1 VVYLGCGKKM
11 RSIYADYAA
20 TTPLDPRVLEAMM
33 PYLTTKYGNAES
45 LNTFGMEAK
54 RALEESRTTLAKF
67 MNADVQEIIFTGS
80 ATEANNMV
88 LKCHAFQLGM
98 NKVHIA
104 ISTIE
109 HPCIHNPASW
119 LKKKGSNITF
129 IPVDSQGILDLE
141 YLEKVLK
148 AGVTL
153 VSVIHGNN
161 EIGTIQDIKEIG
173 KLCHKYG
180 TYFHTDAA
188 QTFGKI
194 PIDVKTMNI
203 DLMTVNAHKTYGP
216 KGVGALYL
224 NKEVKIEPYLH
235 GGEHEFGLRAGT
247 HNVPGVVGFAKT
259 VEIREKEM
267 FEEAIKLTILR
278 DKLIKGALEIEET
291 YLNGHPKKRLANNI
305 NVRFLYIEG
314 ESLVLNMDME
324 GIATSSGSACSSR
337 TEEASRILLA
347 LGLDPVEIR
356 GPLRVSLGKNNT
368 EEDIDYILE
377 VLPRSVQQ
385 LRRMSP
391 LSPKK
396 FRQQN

>member
-1 VVYLGCGKKM
+1 M
-11 RSIYADYAA
+11 RSIYADNAA

-45 LNTFGMEAK
+45 LNTLGMEAK
-54 RALEESRTTLAKF
+54 KALDESRATLAKF
-67 MNADVQEIIFTGS
+67 INAENQEIIFTGS

-88 LKCHAFQLGM
+88 LKCHAFQQGV

-119 LKKKGSNITF
+119 LKKNGSSITF
-129 IPVDSQGILDLE
+129 IPVDSEGLLDFE

-161 EIGTIQDIKEIG
+161 EIGTIQDIKKIG
-173 KLCHKYG
+173 KLCHEHG
-180 TYFHTDAA
+180 AYFHTDAA

-203 DLMTVNAHKTYGP
+203 DIMTMNAHKTYGP
-216 KGVGALYL
+216 KGAGALYL
-224 NKEVKIEPYLH
+224 NKDVKMEPYLH

-259 VEIREKEM
+259 VELREKEM
-267 FEEAIKLTILR
+267 FEEAKKLTILR
-278 DKLIKGALEIEET
+278 DRLIKGVLEIEET

-305 NVRFLYIEG
+305 NIRFLYIEG
-314 ESLVLNMDME
+314 ESLVLKLDME
-324 GIATSSGSACSSR
+324 GIATSSRSACVSR

-347 LGLDPVEIR
+347 LGLDPIEVR
-356 GPLRVSLGKNNT
+356 GPLRISLGKNNT

-377 VLPRSVQQ
+377 VLPHSVQQ

-396 FRQQN
+396 FRKEN

>member
-1 VVYLGCGKKM
+1 M
-11 RSIYADYAA
+11 RSIYADNAA

-45 LNTFGMEAK
+45 LNTLGMEAK
-54 RALEESRTTLAKF
+54 KALDESRATLAKF
-67 MNADVQEIIFTGS
+67 INAENQEIIFTGS

-88 LKCHAFQLGM
+88 LKCHAFQQGV

-119 LKKKGSNITF
+119 LKKNGSSITF
-129 IPVDSQGILDLE
+129 IPVDSEGLLDFE

-161 EIGTIQDIKEIG
+161 EIGTIQDIKKIG
-173 KLCHKYG
+173 KLCHEHG
-180 TYFHTDAA
+180 AYFHTDAA

-203 DLMTVNAHKTYGP
+203 DIMTMNAHKTYGP

-224 NKEVKIEPYLH
+224 NKDVKMEPYLH

-247 HNVPGVVGFAKT
+247 HNIPGVVGFAKT
-259 VEIREKEM
+259 VDLREKEM
-267 FEEAIKLTILR
+267 FEEAKKLTILR
-278 DKLIKGALEIEET
+278 DRLIKGVLEIDET

-305 NVRFLYIEG
+305 NIRFLYIEG
-314 ESLVLNMDME
+314 ESLVLKLDME
-324 GIATSSGSACSSR
+324 GIATSSRSACVSR

-347 LGLDPVEIR
+347 LGIDPIEVR
-356 GPLRVSLGKNNT
+356 GPLRISLGKNNT

-377 VLPRSVQQ
+377 VLPHSVQQ

-396 FRQQN
+396 FRKEN

>member
-1 VVYLGCGKKM
+1 M
-11 RSIYADYAA
+11 RSIYADNAA

-45 LNTFGMEAK
+45 LNTLGMEAK
-54 RALEESRTTLAKF
+54 KALDESRATLAKF
-67 MNADVQEIIFTGS
+67 INAENQEIIFTGS

-88 LKCHAFQLGM
+88 LKCHAFQQGV

-119 LKKKGSNITF
+119 LKKNGSSITF
-129 IPVDSQGILDLE
+129 IPVDSEGLLDFE

-161 EIGTIQDIKEIG
+161 EIGTIQDIKKIG
-173 KLCHKYG
+173 KLCHEHG
-180 TYFHTDAA
+180 AYFHTDAA

-203 DLMTVNAHKTYGP
+203 DIMTMNAHKTYGP

-224 NKEVKIEPYLH
+224 NKDVKMEPYLH

-259 VEIREKEM
+259 VELREKEM
-267 FEEAIKLTILR
+267 FEEAKKLTILR
-278 DKLIKGALEIEET
+278 DRLIKGVLEIEET

-305 NVRFLYIEG
+305 NIRFLYIEG
-314 ESLVLNMDME
+314 ESLVLKLDME
-324 GIATSSGSACSSR
+324 GIATSSRSACVSR

-347 LGLDPVEIR
+347 LGLDPIEVR
-356 GPLRVSLGKNNT
+356 GPLRISLGKNNT

-377 VLPRSVQQ
+377 VLPHSVQQ

-396 FRQQN
+396 FRKEN

>member
-1 VVYLGCGKKM
+1 M
-11 RSIYADYAA
+11 RSIYADNAA

-45 LNTFGMEAK
+45 LNTLGMEAK
-54 RALEESRTTLAKF
+54 KALDESRATLAKF
-67 MNADVQEIIFTGS
+67 INAENQEIIFTGS

-88 LKCHAFQLGM
+88 LKCHAFQQGV
-98 NKVHIA
+98 NKVHIV

-119 LKKKGSNITF
+119 LKKNGSSITF
-129 IPVDSQGILDLE
+129 IPVDSEGLLDFE

-161 EIGTIQDIKEIG
+161 EIGTIQDIKKIG
-173 KLCHKYG
+173 KLCHEHG
-180 TYFHTDAA
+180 AYFHTDAA

-203 DLMTVNAHKTYGP
+203 DIMTMNAHKTYGP

-224 NKEVKIEPYLH
+224 NKDVKMEPYLH

-247 HNVPGVVGFAKT
+247 HNIPGVVGFAKT
-259 VEIREKEM
+259 VELREKEM
-267 FEEAIKLTILR
+267 FEEAKKLTILR
-278 DKLIKGALEIEET
+278 DRLIKGVLEIDET

-305 NVRFLYIEG
+305 NIRFLYIEG
-314 ESLVLNMDME
+314 ESLVLKLDME
-324 GIATSSGSACSSR
+324 GIATSSRSACVSR

-347 LGLDPVEIR
+347 LGLDPIEVR
-356 GPLRVSLGKNNT
+356 GPLRISLGKNNT

-377 VLPRSVQQ
+377 VLPHSVQQ

-396 FRQQN
+396 FRKEN

>member
-1 VVYLGCGKKM
+1 M
-11 RSIYADYAA
+11 RSIYADNAA

-45 LNTFGMEAK
+45 LNTLGMEAK
-54 RALEESRTTLAKF
+54 KALDESRATLAKF
-67 MNADVQEIIFTGS
+67 INAENQEIIFTGS

-88 LKCHAFQLGM
+88 LKCHAFQQGV
-98 NKVHIA
+98 NKVHIV

-119 LKKKGSNITF
+119 LKKNGSSITF
-129 IPVDSQGILDLE
+129 IPVDSEGLLDFE

-161 EIGTIQDIKEIG
+161 EIGTIQDIKKIG
-173 KLCHKYG
+173 KLCHEHDA
-180 TYFHTDAA
+180 YFHTDAA

-203 DLMTVNAHKTYGP
+203 DIMTMNAHKTYGP

-224 NKEVKIEPYLH
+224 NKDVKMEPYLH

-247 HNVPGVVGFAKT
+247 HNIPGVVGFAKT
-259 VEIREKEM
+259 VELREKEM
-267 FEEAIKLTILR
+267 FEEAKKLTILR
-278 DKLIKGALEIEET
+278 DRLIKGVLEIDET

-305 NVRFLYIEG
+305 NIRFLYIEG
-314 ESLVLNMDME
+314 ESLVLKLDME
-324 GIATSSGSACSSR
+324 GIATSSRSACVSR

-347 LGLDPVEIR
+347 LGLDPIEVR
-356 GPLRVSLGKNNT
+356 GPLRISLGKNNT

-377 VLPRSVQQ
+377 VLPHSVQQ

-396 FRQQN
+396 FRKEN

>member
-1 VVYLGCGKKM
+1 MK
-11 RSIYADYAA
+11 SIYVDYAA
-20 TTPLDPRVLEAMM
+20 TTPLDPHVLQAMM

-45 LNTFGMEAK
+45 LNTYGMGAK
-54 RALEESRTTLAKF
+54 CALEESRTILSKF
-67 MNADVQEIIFTGS
+67 MNAENQEIIFTGS

-88 LKCHAFQLGM
+88 LKCHALQQGM

-109 HPCIHNPASW
+109 HPCIHNPATW
-119 LKKKGSNITF
+119 LKKNGANITF
-129 IPVDSQGILDLE
+129 IPVDSQGLLDLE

-161 EIGTIQDIKEIG
+161 EIGTIQDIEEIG
-173 KLCHKYG
+173 RLCHEHN

-194 PIDVKTMNI
+194 PIDVKKMNI
-203 DLMTVNAHKTYGP
+203 DIMTMNAHKTYGP

-224 NKEVKIEPYLH
+224 NNEVKMEPYLH
-235 GGEHEFGLRAGT
+235 GGEQEFGLRAGT
-247 HNVPGVVGFAKT
+247 HNVPGIVGFAKT
-259 VEIREKEM
+259 VDLREKEM
-267 FEEAIKLTILR
+267 HEEAKKLTKLR
-278 DKLIKGALEIEET
+278 DRLIKGALEIEET
-291 YLNGHPKKRLANNI
+291 YLNGHSTKRLANNV

-314 ESLVLNMDME
+314 ESLVLNLDME
-324 GIATSSGSACSSR
+324 GIAASSGSACSSR

-347 LGLDPVEIR
+347 LGLDTIDVR
-356 GPLRVSLGKNNT
+356 GPLRISLGKTNT

-377 VLPRSVQQ
+377 VLPRAVKQ

-391 LSPKK
+391 LAPTK
-396 FRQQN
+396 FRQEN

>member
-1 VVYLGCGKKM
+1 M
-11 RSIYADYAA
+11 RLIYADNAA

-45 LNTFGMEAK
+45 LNTLGMEAK
-54 RALEESRTTLAKF
+54 KALDESRATLAKF
-67 MNADVQEIIFTGS
+67 INAENQEIIFTGS

-88 LKCHAFQLGM
+88 LKCHAFQQGV

-119 LKKKGSNITF
+119 LKKNGSSITF
-129 IPVDSQGILDLE
+129 IPVDSEGLLDFE

-161 EIGTIQDIKEIG
+161 EIGTIQDIKKIG
-173 KLCHKYG
+173 KLCHEHDA
-180 TYFHTDAA
+180 YFHTDAA

-203 DLMTVNAHKTYGP
+203 DIMTMNAHKTYGP

-224 NKEVKIEPYLH
+224 NKDVKMEPYLH

-247 HNVPGVVGFAKT
+247 HNIPGVVGFAKT
-259 VEIREKEM
+259 VDLREKEM
-267 FEEAIKLTILR
+267 FEEAKKLTILR
-278 DKLIKGALEIEET
+278 DRLIKGVLEIDET

-305 NVRFLYIEG
+305 NIRFLYIEG
-314 ESLVLNMDME
+314 ESLVLKLDME
-324 GIATSSGSACSSR
+324 GIATSSRSACVSR

-347 LGLDPVEIR
+347 LGIDPIEVR
-356 GPLRVSLGKNNT
+356 GPLRISLGKNNT

-377 VLPRSVQQ
+377 VLPHSVQQ

-396 FRQQN
+396 FRKVKS

>member
-1 VVYLGCGKKM
+1 M
-11 RSIYADYAA
+11 RSIYADNAA

-45 LNTFGMEAK
+45 LNTLGMEAK
-54 RALEESRTTLAKF
+54 KALDESRATLAKF
-67 MNADVQEIIFTGS
+67 INAENQEIIFTGS

-88 LKCHAFQLGM
+88 LKCHAFQQGV

-119 LKKKGSNITF
+119 LKKNGSSITF
-129 IPVDSQGILDLE
+129 IPVDSEGLLDFE

-161 EIGTIQDIKEIG
+161 EIGTIQDIKKIG
-173 KLCHKYG
+173 KLCHEHG
-180 TYFHTDAA
+180 AYFHTDAA

-203 DLMTVNAHKTYGP
+203 DIMTMNAHKTYGP

-224 NKEVKIEPYLH
+224 NKDVKMEPYLH

-247 HNVPGVVGFAKT
+247 HNIPGVVGFAKT
-259 VEIREKEM
+259 VELREKEM
-267 FEEAIKLTILR
+267 FEEAKKLTILR
-278 DKLIKGALEIEET
+278 DRLIKGVLEIDET

-305 NVRFLYIEG
+305 NIRFLYIEG
-314 ESLVLNMDME
+314 ESLVLKLDME
-324 GIATSSGSACSSR
+324 GIATSSRSACVSR

-347 LGLDPVEIR
+347 LGIDPIEVR
-356 GPLRVSLGKNNT
+356 GPLRISLGKNNT

-377 VLPRSVQQ
+377 VLPHSVQQ

-396 FRQQN
+396 FRKEN

>member
-1 VVYLGCGKKM
+1 M
-11 RSIYADYAA
+11 RSIYADNAA

-45 LNTFGMEAK
+45 LNTLGMEAK
-54 RALEESRTTLAKF
+54 KALDESRATLAKF
-67 MNADVQEIIFTGS
+67 INAENQEIIFTGS

-88 LKCHAFQLGM
+88 LKCHAFQQGV

-119 LKKKGSNITF
+119 LKKNGSSITF
-129 IPVDSQGILDLE
+129 IPVDPEGLLDFE

-161 EIGTIQDIKEIG
+161 EIGTIQDIKKIG
-173 KLCHKYG
+173 KLCHEHG
-180 TYFHTDAA
+180 AYFHTDAA

-203 DLMTVNAHKTYGP
+203 DIMTMNAHKTYGP

-224 NKEVKIEPYLH
+224 NKDVKMEPYLH

-247 HNVPGVVGFAKT
+247 HNIPGVVGFAKT
-259 VEIREKEM
+259 VDLREKEM
-267 FEEAIKLTILR
+267 FEEAKKLTILR
-278 DKLIKGALEIEET
+278 DRLIKGVLEIDET

-305 NVRFLYIEG
+305 NIRFLYIEG
-314 ESLVLNMDME
+314 ESLVLKLDME
-324 GIATSSGSACSSR
+324 GIATSSRSACVSR

-347 LGLDPVEIR
+347 LGLDPIEVR
-356 GPLRVSLGKNNT
+356 GPLRISLGKNNT

-377 VLPRSVQQ
+377 VLPHSVQQ

-396 FRQQN
+396 FRKEN

>member
-1 VVYLGCGKKM
+1 M
-11 RSIYADYAA
+11 RSIYADNAA

-45 LNTFGMEAK
+45 LNTLGMEAK
-54 RALEESRTTLAKF
+54 KALDESRATLAKF
-67 MNADVQEIIFTGS
+67 INAENQEIIFTGS

-88 LKCHAFQLGM
+88 LKCHAFQQGV

-119 LKKKGSNITF
+119 LKKNGSSITF
-129 IPVDSQGILDLE
+129 IPVDSEGLLDFE

-161 EIGTIQDIKEIG
+161 EIGTIQDIKKIG
-173 KLCHKYG
+173 KLCHEHDA
-180 TYFHTDAA
+180 YFHTDAA

-203 DLMTVNAHKTYGP
+203 DIMTMNAHKTYGP

-224 NKEVKIEPYLH
+224 NKDVKMEPYLH

-247 HNVPGVVGFAKT
+247 HNIPGVVGFAKT
-259 VEIREKEM
+259 VDLREKEM
-267 FEEAIKLTILR
+267 FEEAKKLTILR
-278 DKLIKGALEIEET
+278 DRLIKGVLEIDET

-305 NVRFLYIEG
+305 NIRFLYIEG
-314 ESLVLNMDME
+314 ESLVLKLDME
-324 GIATSSGSACSSR
+324 GIATSSRSACVSR

-347 LGLDPVEIR
+347 LGIDPIEVR
-356 GPLRVSLGKNNT
+356 GPLRISLGKNNT

-377 VLPRSVQQ
+377 VLPHSVQQ

-396 FRQQN
+396 FRKEN

>member
-1 VVYLGCGKKM
+1 M
-11 RSIYADYAA
+11 RLIYADNAA
-20 TTPLDPRVLEAMM
+20 TTPLDPRVLESMM

-45 LNTFGMEAK
+45 LNTLGLEAK
-54 RALEESRTTLAKF
+54 KALDESRATLAKF
-67 MNADVQEIIFTGS
+67 INAENQEIIFTGS

-88 LKCHAFQLGM
+88 LKCHAFQQGV
-98 NKVHIA
+98 NKVHIV

-119 LKKKGSNITF
+119 LKKNGSSITF
-129 IPVDSQGILDLE
+129 IPVDSEGLLDFE

-161 EIGTIQDIKEIG
+161 EIGTIQDIKKIG
-173 KLCHKYG
+173 KLCHEHDA
-180 TYFHTDAA
+180 YFHTDAA

-203 DLMTVNAHKTYGP
+203 DMMTMNAHKTYGP

-224 NKEVKIEPYLH
+224 NKEVKMEPYLH

-259 VEIREKEM
+259 VELREKEM
-267 FEEAIKLTILR
+267 FEEAKKLTILR
-278 DKLIKGALEIEET
+278 DRLIKGVLEIDET

-314 ESLVLNMDME
+314 ESLVLKLDME
-324 GIATSSGSACSSR
+324 GIATSSRSACVSR

-347 LGLDPVEIR
+347 LGLDPVEVR
-356 GPLRVSLGKNNT
+356 GPLRISLGKNNT
-368 EEDIDYILE
+368 EKDIDYILE
-377 VLPRSVQQ
+377 VLPYSVQQ

-396 FRQQN
+396 FRKEN

>member
-1 VVYLGCGKKM
+1 M
-11 RSIYADYAA
+11 RSIYADNAA

-45 LNTFGMEAK
+45 LNTLGMEAK
-54 RALEESRTTLAKF
+54 KALDESRATLAKF
-67 MNADVQEIIFTGS
+67 INAENQEIIFTGS

-88 LKCHAFQLGM
+88 LKCHAFQQGV

-119 LKKKGSNITF
+119 LKKNGSSITF
-129 IPVDSQGILDLE
+129 IPVDSEGLLDFE

-161 EIGTIQDIKEIG
+161 EIGTIQDIKKIG
-173 KLCHKYG
+173 KLCHEHG
-180 TYFHTDAA
+180 AYFHTDAA

-203 DLMTVNAHKTYGP
+203 DIMTMNAHKTYGP

-224 NKEVKIEPYLH
+224 NKDVKMEPYLH

-247 HNVPGVVGFAKT
+247 HNIPGVVGFAKT
-259 VEIREKEM
+259 VELREKEM
-267 FEEAIKLTILR
+267 FEEAKKLTILR
-278 DKLIKGALEIEET
+278 DRLIKGVLEIDET

-305 NVRFLYIEG
+305 NIRFLYIEG
-314 ESLVLNMDME
+314 ESLVLKLDME
-324 GIATSSGSACSSR
+324 GIATSSRSACVSR

-347 LGLDPVEIR
+347 LGLDPIEVR
-356 GPLRVSLGKNNT
+356 GPLRISLGKNNT

-377 VLPRSVQQ
+377 VLPHSVQQ

-396 FRQQN
+396 FRKEN